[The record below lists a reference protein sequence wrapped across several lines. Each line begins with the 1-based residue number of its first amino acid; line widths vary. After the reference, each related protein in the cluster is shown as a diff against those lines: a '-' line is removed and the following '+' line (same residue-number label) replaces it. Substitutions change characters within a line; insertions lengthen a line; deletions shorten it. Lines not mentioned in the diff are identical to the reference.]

1 LNKPAKNFRCRIEP
15 EDIEE
20 DRNGYGKNKIAGFN
34 MKTFERRHIP
44 LKSPGQ
50 HGEVYSFRSLDGS
63 DKKDSDYTDKNFD
76 AFAVLFERS
85 HISGPDDPHGFFH
98 EDKNIAIEKE
108 KLRNKKRRNA
118 QLPEG
123 VANTRKRGC
132 SDKQKRRAYGESEL
146 DQDRKKRKPSRRNRQ
161 SLKNKD
167 LS

>member
-1 LNKPAKNFRCRIEP
+1 
-15 EDIEE
+15 
-20 DRNGYGKNKIAGFN
+20 

-50 HGEVYSFRSLDGS
+50 HGVVHSFRSLDGS

-118 QLPEG
+118 QLPDG
-123 VANTRKRGC
+123 MANTRKRGC
-132 SDKQKRRAYGESEL
+132 GDKQKRRADGEGEL
-146 DQDRKKRKPSRRNRQ
+146 DQD
-161 SLKNKD
+161 
-167 LS
+167 